1 MSRNLAEL
9 LGVLSSLPRAYSETD
24 METPPGRGRSEGP
37 GLSRALASIALAML
51 ILVSAVGAG
60 AGVALASAP
69 GMVGVPDSNV
79 KADVP
84 DHAKEKMP
92 TVDDLR
98 GSVMSS
104 KHAETLEVTISTEA
118 RAMGRQVACNGPAAE
133 KNPQCSNPK
142 FALVLSDDVN
152 ADGRQIAVPVGAVE
166 NSLGYVPPA
175 VYGVHESGDRWTA
188 PVTRQGDLLLFDVP
202 HFSTNVVTFSGEIQL
217 TGSPAVDGAQ
227 YSYTVSDLDAVENFT
242 LDVTGSTGYNWDN
255 YSSVESDGGTI
266 PIAVDGTTSPTG
278 PGGSPEITLT
288 GVGSTT
294 WDNYTATKGDGESI
308 PIDVGGNLDPT
319 GPEAGNNPEITLT
332 GIETLTD
339 EDKSG
344 TITGGATAISI
355 GGNSDPIG
363 PSYQPTE
370 PRLSVTAQEGSYSPF
385 SSQTGTESGFGNG
398 DNMEIRMDVGADAIL
413 TDFAIEA
420 DCTFSCGGGED
431 FDVFVVEGAPDGSY
445 SGGTQVG
452 TITLSGS
459 TDWTTHTVDIS
470 DYRTTGG
477 TVTIELRH
485 VSGDSLYQVRTDN
498 SPSGTW
504 SSFTGT
510 GTTSRAVNASVTTRP
525 GDLTV
530 VASDGT
536 THNFG
541 TTAINS
547 TTVVDFDL
555 SKDASDLD
563 FQFSGGSVD
572 WYLDM
577 RERTVTKDVGID
589 LDGDAT
595 DEITHSGVLDDGET
609 ASYAAPL
616 STSDSS
622 LDIST
627 DNSDVTVDLVMQEV
641 QKTKDVGI
649 DLDGDA
655 SDEITHSGVLDP
667 GETVTYDAP
676 LSLADNALDIS
687 TDNSD
692 VDVALAMREVT
703 ETTDPSVEVNGNVVS
718 HSGTLADGETVSLNT
733 STSWVREGTNQIN
746 ISVTSPGGSA
756 APGQVG
762 FNYRHEAV
770 DNQSVAYQGEK
781 WSERYNVSKTYSSD
795 RQNAT
800 LTVPFD
806 QTVYSIRSLEVRA
819 NGGAWDPLT
828 PSEYSLT
835 GTTLTAQLGEISA
848 GDTIEVRAVGSKVSV
863 NNGAITVTDPTP
875 VGESLD
881 SGIRIDDWNNNSY
894 IAVGGTEDAHRVHY
908 LYNETWNGDEH
919 TVIASNGGQQ
929 LVLPAAEVGGTAR
942 VSSIPVKAEPL
953 TGEVWISVSSPSS
966 TEPTFEVAP
975 GANYGDDV
983 EFTHLAADSGTSYI
997 LYSESDGIQLD
1008 SAEAGEPA
1016 VFEGS
1021 DREGTLEIRA
1031 DSGNST
1037 STGPVGTGPGGFIG
1051 QTTNT
1056 VVEAMPV
1063 MNPGLIAVLVLA
1075 IIGFAVAYT
1084 ERRTP
1089 DGLPVYRRPIVL
1101 LAVGVAFVLGI
1112 MLLAPDAILG
1122 PVRTA
1127 LSATLPLAGI
1137 AGVLLVAYLIYSWRQ
1152 EKEKRASTPQQVFE
1166 LVGREK

>member
-1 MSRNLAEL
+1 
-9 LGVLSSLPRAYSETD
+9 
-24 METPPGRGRSEGP
+24 METPPGRGRSRGP

-60 AGVALASAP
+60 AGVALVSAGAP
-69 GMVGVPDSNV
+69 DGMVGIPNANIVEDY
-79 KADVP
+79 
-84 DHAKEKMP
+84 P
-92 TVDDLR
+92 TDETPPIRASDLH
-98 GSVMSS
+98 GSVMTS
-104 KHAETLEVTISTEA
+104 KHAETLELTVTTSQRA
-118 RAMGRQVACNGPAAE
+118 RGYVSGAVIGSGDV
-133 KNPQCSNPK
+133 
-142 FALVLSDDVN
+142 ALVLTDDVN
-152 ADGRQIAVPVGAVE
+152 HDGRRVALPAKEVE
-166 NSLGYVPPA
+166 AALGYVPTA
-175 VYGVHESGDRWTA
+175 AYISNEDGSRTMA
-188 PVTRQGDLLLFDVP
+188 PVEQTGGLLVFEVP
-202 HFSTNVVTFSGEIQL
+202 HFSSNVVTFSGEIQL

-288 GVGSTT
+288 GVGSET
-294 WDNYTATKGDGESI
+294 WDNYTATKGDGENI

-319 GPEAGNNPEITLT
+319 GPASGSPEITLT
-332 GIETLTD
+332 GI
-339 EDKSG
+339 
-344 TITGGATAISI
+344 
-355 GGNSDPIG
+355 
-363 PSYQPTE
+363 
-370 PRLSVTAQEGSYSPF
+370 
-385 SSQTGTESGFGNG
+385 
-398 DNMEIRMDVGADAIL
+398 
-413 TDFAIEA
+413 
-420 DCTFSCGGGED
+420 
-431 FDVFVVEGAPDGSY
+431 
-445 SGGTQVG
+445 
-452 TITLSGS
+452 GS
-459 TDWTTHTVDIS
+459 TT
-470 DYRTTGG
+470 DY
-477 TVTIELRH
+477 
-485 VSGDSLYQVRTDN
+485 
-498 SPSGTW
+498 SPSGTAGAGDSASITVGGNIDPTGPASGSPEISVTAHAETVKDSEYSTYNQEIASVGEW
-504 SSFTGT
+504 NGVHTDSEAVIDQSPQGKIEEIAIELTRNDYSGSGPTVDIYINKDGAVDGVHGEGTLVKSGWNPGTTTGT
-510 GTTSRAVNASVTTRP
+510 KTVTLDTEFDADGEPVTVEFVTTASPSDDSIISFGFDGSATSDKFRSEDTNDYTRSWAANIELRSFPSDMTVSDGQGNSVTFS
-525 GDLTV
+525 GY
-530 VASDGT
+530 SDGQS
-536 THNFG
+536 G
-541 TTAINS
+541 SKALA
-547 TTVVDFDL
+547 L
-555 SKDASDLD
+555 SKDATALS
-563 FQFSGGSVD
+563 FSGGGGSWD
-572 WYLDM
+572 WSADY
-577 RERTVTKDVGID
+577 TTQQKTKDVGID
-589 LDGDAT
+589 YDGDAV
-595 DEITHSGVLDDGET
+595 DEITHTGVLDDGET

-655 SDEITHSGVLDP
+655 TDEITHAGVLDP
-667 GETVTYDAP
+667 GETATYDAP
-676 LSLADNALDIS
+676 LSLADDALDIS

-692 VDVALAMREVT
+692 VDIVLSMQEVT
-703 ETTDPSVEVNGNVVS
+703 ETTDPAVEVNGNVVS
-718 HSGTLADGETVSLNT
+718 HSGTLTDGETVSLNT
-733 STSWVREGTNQIN
+733 STNWVQEGTNQIN

-770 DNQSVAYQGEK
+770 DNQSVTYQGEK

-806 QTVYSIRSLEVRA
+806 QTVYSIRSLEVRT

-828 PSEYSLT
+828 PSEYSLSE
-835 GTTLTAQLGEISA
+835 TTLTAQLGEISA

-881 SGIRIDDWNNNSY
+881 SGIRIDDWNNDSY

-908 LYNETWNGDEH
+908 LYNETWNGNEH
-919 TVIASNGGQQ
+919 AVIASNGGQQ
-929 LVLPAAEVGGTAR
+929 LVLPAAEVGGIAR
-942 VSSIPVKAEPL
+942 VSSIPLKAEPL

-1008 SAEAGEPA
+1008 AAEVGEPA

-1021 DREGTLEIRA
+1021 DREGTLVIRA
-1031 DSGNST
+1031 DSSNST

-1089 DGLPVYRRPIVL
+1089 DGMPVYRRPIVL

-1112 MLLAPDAILG
+1112 LLLAPDAILG